1 MRLVFTHIVDDNFG
15 DAHCCPRGVLPAWAP
30 CPEYNMPDYQANAKP
45 GDVLIV
51 GGGGLIHRRIVDWI
65 EGMSQ
70 RRPIFLW
77 GVGINYAD
85 QPVPALKPLLQRCLR
100 VTLRHR
106 ENPDFQYSPCPSLGR
121 PEFVDYVKS
130 PSTPSSDFVFYSHKS
145 HVISR
150 ESGIRGVPEL
160 VNSREALKRE
170 GKDDLLSVLRFLG
183 SGRVVVTNSYHGVL
197 WSMAIDR
204 PVVVWRPYSTR
215 YVYQKPFLRE
225 PDAFVH
231 KAAEL
236 KEAVARLAG
245 NPLPANGQRFAL
257 LRDAREGVRKEVK
270 TVMRMLPQIRFV

>member
-1 MRLVFTHIVDDNFG
+1 
-15 DAHCCPRGVLPAWAP
+15 VLSTFAP
-30 CPEYNMPDYQANAKP
+30 CPEYNMPDYEANARP

-51 GGGGLIHRRIVDWI
+51 GGGGLIHRRIVSWI
-65 EGMSQ
+65 QAVS
-70 RRPIFLW
+70 RKRPVFLW

-85 QPVPALKPLLQRCLR
+85 QAIPELKPLLERCMR

-121 PEFVDYVKS
+121 PEFVEYAKA
-130 PSTPSSDFVFYSHKS
+130 PTEPSSDVVFYSHKS

-150 ESGIRGVPEL
+150 ESGIAGVPEI
-160 VNSREALKRE
+160 VNSRAALQEA
-170 GKDDLLSVLRFLG
+170 GKNDLLSVLRFLG

-225 PDAFVH
+225 PDAFVQ
-231 KAAEL
+231 KAGEL
-236 KEAVARLAG
+236 KEAVARLLG
-245 NPLPANGQRFAL
+245 HPLPADAGRFAL
-257 LRDAREGVRKEVK
+257 LRDARDRVMKEAK
-270 TVMRMLPQIRFV
+270 TVIRMLPRIRFV